1 MYEKPISV
9 VNMIPDAVSSSN
21 NLDRWETPVDPN

>member
-1 MYEKPISV
+1 MYESPMAEVTVLTDSV
-9 VNMIPDAVSSSN
+9 AASN